1 MIVYPCDR
9 KMNVLGMVT
18 DQINNNISISNDKR
32 TEELEYASTVLSL
45 DISYDNSS
53 RSKARE
59 LFKVGNY
66 LLVHF
71 SDRDD
76 YYTIID
82 SEDDYKNNA
91 INIYCENCGLD
102 LLNEVAG
109 DYEAN
114 TEYNIAHY
122 INTYIYDTGFEIKIN
137 ELGDSVKKRL
147 SFNSGETLTSR
158 VLTIANEFEAEL
170 DYTFE
175 IEDLSIIHK
184 YINIYKKRGNEDQN
198 VELRLNRE
206 IDNIICTES
215 ISELVTALS
224 MVTGDTPEGQNDP
237 INLINYEY
245 DDGDVYVDK
254 PSGWV
259 FSRKGLENWSRYLS
273 ETGTDV
279 GHIVGTFSYSTT
291 DRKILCDKAVEELKK
306 KSKPKTEYDI
316 ELSYLPDNVNVG
328 DTVLVSDE
336 DGNIYI
342 TARLTKIERSEINDE
357 VTVTFGDFEAKEPTV
372 AQQLKDLA
380 DQFNKVVQQRPLYTW
395 FAYADDADGTGISLE
410 PGDKKYLGVSY
421 NKLQEEV
428 DISDP
433 SIFTWS
439 LIQGPQGD
447 KGDAGEAGATGPQG
461 PQGEKGDVGPQGPQG
476 EKGDTGPQGPQGI
489 QGPQGPQG
497 IQGPA
502 GENGQTTY
510 FHIKYSS
517 VSNPQSA
524 NQMTETP
531 SAYIGTYVDYNE
543 EDSNDPN
550 DYTWS
555 RFQGEKGTQGI
566 PGQNGT
572 DGKTSYLHIKYS
584 NDGGITFTDND
595 GEDVGDY
602 LGVYIDFT
610 AQDSSDVNSYTWAK
624 IKGETGAQGI
634 PGPSGADGTSSYFHI
649 RYSQNANGNPMT
661 ESAVNALYMGV
672 CVTTSAIA
680 PSSYTEYQWSKIK
693 GDKGEQGIQ
702 GLNGEDG
709 QSSYLHI
716 KYSDNGTSFTANNGE
731 TPGKYIGTY
740 VDFNPTDSTVFNDYT
755 WVKIEG
761 PQGVQGPKGDDGVQY
776 YTWLKYADT
785 PISGMSDNPAGKD
798 YIGLAYNKTTPTE
811 SSKYSDYTW
820 SKIKGEKGDQGI
832 QGPSG
837 DDGHTLYTWIK
848 YATSASGANMS
859 DNPTN
864 KTYIG
869 LAYNKTT
876 ATESNNPNDYQ
887 WSLIKGDK
895 GDTGDKGDK
904 GDPGQDGADGNGI
917 ANIVEYYQVST
928 SNTTA
933 PSSWLQTVP
942 TLTKTNKYLWNYEK
956 ITYTNG
962 SSFET
967 KKRVI
972 GVYGDKG
979 DTGAQGPQGN
989 KGETGAIGPQGPQ
1002 GETGATGNGIKNITN
1017 YYLASTLSTG
1027 ITTSTS
1033 GWTTTI
1039 QSPTTSKK
1047 YLWNYEKITYTN
1059 GQSDNTTPCI
1069 IGTYGEKGDTGATG
1083 PQGPQGNPGQ
1093 DGADGNGIS
1102 NIVEYYQ
1109 VSTSNT
1115 VAPSSWLQT
1124 VPTLTATNKYLWNY
1138 EKITYTNG
1146 SSFKT
1151 KKRVIGVYGDKGNT
1165 GATGPQGPQGDK
1177 GETGNTGATGNGI
1190 SSIVNYYLVSS
1201 LSSGVTTSTSG
1212 WSTTI
1217 KTTTT
1222 TKKYLWNYEK
1232 ITYTNGQSVNTT
1244 PCIIGTHGATGATGP
1259 QGPQGAAGSAGKGIS
1274 SITEYYLA
1282 TTASSGVTTSTG
1294 GWTTTIQSI
1303 TSSKR
1308 YLWNYEVVKYT
1319 DSSTTTITPRIIGVY
1334 GNTGATGATGPQGPQ
1349 GNKGDTGAQG
1359 PQGVAGN
1366 GISSITNYY
1375 LATTASSGVTTST
1388 SGWTTT
1394 IQSITTS
1401 KKYLWNYEVIRYTNG
1416 SNTTTTPH
1424 IIGVYGNTGAT
1435 GPQGPQG
1442 NKGNTGAQGVSV
1454 ASTVRYYKLSTSTPS
1469 KPTSRP
1475 PSGWTTTEP
1484 SYTAGST
1491 NSLYFTDLTIYSNA
1505 TYAYSDVSKSSS
1517 YEAAKQAY
1525 QQAQEAKKTATNFI
1539 EYNTSDGLILG
1550 NKTNGTFKG
1559 YRSQIT
1565 ANRYIIKDESNRE
1578 CASYGANIVE
1588 LGKQSTSALIKLCQ
1602 GLATIGL
1609 ASADDFETVTP
1620 GVLVDKY
1627 LQMLSDNIRLKGSN
1641 VVSVYQGDKIATH
1654 TAQEN
1659 GLMMSYENALQLYS
1673 VLLEGLSDGNEGI
1686 RRGSEIV
1693 ISPMA
1698 INANGQNEIIL
1709 ESKNITLIGS
1719 GESGSVGITPTVTIN
1734 GELSY
1739 KNRLY
1744 MVSGSVVKNVNG
1756 DSVIVHTWSQIQ
1768 EMFKN
1773 LYGFTPEMTVYLGV
1787 SFTNGDG
1794 AAHAQHTEGSTW
1806 LGSNLYCTWDG
1817 LKSGTM
1823 RINYAYFYNP

>member
-1 MIVYPCDR
+1 MIVYTCDR

-18 DQINNNISISNDKR
+18 NQSIAGITISNDKR
-32 TEELEYASTVLSL
+32 TEELEYGSTVLSL
-45 DISYDNSS
+45 DISYNNEY
-53 RSKARE
+53 RSKAKD

-71 SDRDD
+71 SDKDD

-82 SEDDYKNNA
+82 REDDYKNNS
-91 INIYCENCGLD
+91 INLYCENCGLD

-109 DYEAN
+109 AYEAD
-114 TEYNIAHY
+114 TEYNIVHY
-122 INTYIYDTGFEIKIN
+122 INKYIYDTGFEIKIN

-147 SFNSGETLTSR
+147 AFNSGETLTSR
-158 VLTIANEFEAEL
+158 VLTIANEFEAEI
-170 DYTFE
+170 DYSFE
-175 IEDLSIIHK
+175 IDKLSIVHK

-198 VELRLNRE
+198 VEIRLNRE

-215 ISELVTALS
+215 ISELVTAFS

-237 INLINYEY
+237 INLINYDY
-245 DDGDVYVDK
+245 DDGDIYVEK
-254 PSGWV
+254 SSGWV

-291 DRKILCDKAVEELKK
+291 DKKTLCDKAVEELKK

-316 ELSYLPDNVNVG
+316 ELSYLPDNVKVG

-336 DGNIYI
+336 DGNTYF
-342 TARLTKIERSEINDE
+342 TARLTKIESSDTNKE
-357 VTVTFGDFEAKEPTV
+357 VTVSFGDFETKEPTIS
-372 AQQLKDLA
+372 QQLKDLA
-380 DQFNKVVQQRPLYTW
+380 DQFKKVVQQRPLYTW

-410 PGDKKYLGVSY
+410 PGDKKYLGVAY

-447 KGDAGEAGATGPQG
+447 E
-461 PQGEKGDVGPQGPQG
+461 
-476 EKGDTGPQGPQGI
+476 
-489 QGPQGPQG
+489 GPQG

-524 NQMTETP
+524 DQMTETP

-555 RFQGEKGTQGI
+555 RFQGEQGTQGI

-602 LGVYIDFT
+602 LGVCIDFT
-610 AQDSSDVNSYTWAK
+610 AQDPSDVDSYTWSR
-624 IKGETGAQGI
+624 IKGDTGTQGI

-661 ESAVNALYMGV
+661 ESAVDALYMGV

-680 PSSYTEYQWSKIK
+680 PSSYTDYRWSKIK

-716 KYSDNGTSFTANNGE
+716 KYSDNGTSFTTNNGE

-740 VDFNPTDSTVFNDYT
+740 VDFNRTDSTTFSDYT

-785 PISGMSDNPAGKD
+785 PTSGMSDDPAGKD

-811 SSKYSDYTW
+811 SSRYSDYTW

-837 DDGHTLYTWIK
+837 DDGRTLYTWIK

-876 ATESNNPNDYQ
+876 ATESNNANDYQ

-895 GDTGDKGDK
+895 GD
-904 GDPGQDGADGNGI
+904 PGQDGADGTGI
-917 ANIVEYYQVST
+917 SYMTVEFYLST
-928 SNTTA
+928 SKTTQTGGSWTTTMPTWTSGKYLWVRNKIVYKNPA
-933 PSSWLQTVP
+933 STKYTTPICDSSWEAVNEIEVGGKNL
-942 TLTKTNKYLWNYEK
+942 LRNSDTKVSNTSYPTNKYNMTELMKSGE
-956 ITYTNG
+956 TYTIRLWG
-962 SSFET
+962 MLGTGKSSFS
-967 KKRVI
+967 
-972 GVYGDKG
+972 VYVD
-979 DTGAQGPQGN
+979 
-989 KGETGAIGPQGPQ
+989 
-1002 GETGATGNGIKNITN
+1002 
-1017 YYLASTLSTG
+1017 
-1027 ITTSTS
+1027 
-1033 GWTTTI
+1033 
-1039 QSPTTSKK
+1039 
-1047 YLWNYEKITYTN
+1047 
-1059 GQSDNTTPCI
+1059 
-1069 IGTYGEKGDTGATG
+1069 
-1083 PQGPQGNPGQ
+1083 
-1093 DGADGNGIS
+1093 DGNG
-1102 NIVEYYQ
+1102 
-1109 VSTSNT
+1109 
-1115 VAPSSWLQT
+1115 
-1124 VPTLTATNKYLWNY
+1124 
-1138 EKITYTNG
+1138 
-1146 SSFKT
+1146 
-1151 KKRVIGVYGDKGNT
+1151 
-1165 GATGPQGPQGDK
+1165 
-1177 GETGNTGATGNGI
+1177 
-1190 SSIVNYYLVSS
+1190 
-1201 LSSGVTTSTSG
+1201 
-1212 WSTTI
+1212 
-1217 KTTTT
+1217 
-1222 TKKYLWNYEK
+1222 
-1232 ITYTNGQSVNTT
+1232 
-1244 PCIIGTHGATGATGP
+1244 
-1259 QGPQGAAGSAGKGIS
+1259 
-1274 SITEYYLA
+1274 
-1282 TTASSGVTTSTG
+1282 
-1294 GWTTTIQSI
+1294 
-1303 TSSKR
+1303 KR
-1308 YLWNYEVVKYT
+1308 YLGSLKNNGDGTYSLTFVGRQGVRT
-1319 DSSTTTITPRIIGVY
+1319 DYSIIYVYPIPNHVSATSTINKIKLEK
-1334 GNTGATGATGPQGPQ
+1334 
-1349 GNKGDTGAQG
+1349 GNK
-1359 PQGVAGN
+1359 
-1366 GISSITNYY
+1366 
-1375 LATTASSGVTTST
+1375 ATD
-1388 SGWTTT
+1388 WTPAP
-1394 IQSITTS
+1394 
-1401 KKYLWNYEVIRYTNG
+1401 E
-1416 SNTTTTPH
+1416 
-1424 IIGVYGNTGAT
+1424 
-1435 GPQGPQG
+1435 
-1442 NKGNTGAQGVSV
+1442 
-1454 ASTVRYYKLSTSTPS
+1454 
-1469 KPTSRP
+1469 
-1475 PSGWTTTEP
+1475 
-1484 SYTAGST
+1484 
-1491 NSLYFTDLTIYSNA
+1491 
-1505 TYAYSDVSKSSS
+1505 DVD
-1517 YEAAKQAY
+1517 ADIN
-1525 QQAQEAKKTATNFI
+1525 EAKKTATNFI
-1539 EYNTSDGLILG
+1539 SYDTTNGLILG

-1565 ANRYIIKDESNRE
+1565 ANRYIIKDENNRE
-1578 CASYGANIVE
+1578 CASYGANTVE
-1588 LGKQSTSALIKLCQ
+1588 LGKQSASALIKLCK

-1609 ASADDFETVTP
+1609 ASVDDFETVTP

-1627 LQMLSDNIRLKGSN
+1627 LQLLSDNIRLKGSN
-1641 VVSVYQGDKIATH
+1641 VVSVYQGAKIATH

-1693 ISPMA
+1693 VSPMA
-1698 INANGQNEIIL
+1698 INANGQEEIIL
-1709 ESKNITLIGS
+1709 KSKNITLIGS
-1719 GESGSVGITPTVTIN
+1719 GEPSSVGVTPTVTIN

-1739 KNRLY
+1739 NNRTY
-1744 MVSGSVVKNVNG
+1744 MISGSIVRTANNEAAI
-1756 DSVIVHTWSQIQ
+1756 IVHYWNEIVN
-1768 EMFKN
+1768 MFNSKF
-1773 LYGFTPEMTVYLGV
+1773 GFKPDKAEKLGIIY
-1787 SFTNGDG
+1787 TNGDTD
-1794 AAHAQHTEGSTW
+1794 ATW
-1806 LGSNLYCTWDG
+1806 MNI
-1817 LKSGTM
+1817 SGTYM
-1823 RINYAYFYNP
+1823 SYGNNRYRAVAGFNGNFSGLIRINYTYFYVR

>member
-45 DISYDNSS
+45 DISYDNIS

-71 SDRDD
+71 SDKDD

-245 DDGDVYVDK
+245 DDGDIYVDK

-259 FSRKGLENWSRYLS
+259 FSRSGLEEWSRYLS

-291 DRKILCDKAVEELKK
+291 DRKTLCDKAVEELKK

-336 DGNIYI
+336 DGNIYF

-461 PQGEKGDVGPQGPQG
+461 PQGEKGDTGPQGPQG

-524 NQMTETP
+524 DQMTETP

-634 PGPSGADGTSSYFHI
+634 PGPSGANGTSSYFHI

-680 PSSYTEYQWSKIK
+680 PSSYTDYQWTKIK
-693 GDKGEQGIQ
+693 GDKGDQGIQ
-702 GLNGEDG
+702 GMNGEDG

-740 VDFNPTDSTVFNDYT
+740 VDFNQADSTTFSDYT

-761 PQGVQGPKGDDGVQY
+761 PQGVQGP
-776 YTWLKYADT
+776 
-785 PISGMSDNPAGKD
+785 
-798 YIGLAYNKTTPTE
+798 
-811 SSKYSDYTW
+811 
-820 SKIKGEKGDQGI
+820 
-832 QGPSG
+832 
-837 DDGHTLYTWIK
+837 
-848 YATSASGANMS
+848 
-859 DNPTN
+859 
-864 KTYIG
+864 
-869 LAYNKTT
+869 
-876 ATESNNPNDYQ
+876 
-887 WSLIKGDK
+887 
-895 GDTGDKGDK
+895 
-904 GDPGQDGADGNGI
+904 
-917 ANIVEYYQVST
+917 
-928 SNTTA
+928 
-933 PSSWLQTVP
+933 
-942 TLTKTNKYLWNYEK
+942 
-956 ITYTNG
+956 
-962 SSFET
+962 
-967 KKRVI
+967 
-972 GVYGDKG
+972 
-979 DTGAQGPQGN
+979 QGPQ
-989 KGETGAIGPQGPQ
+989 
-1002 GETGATGNGIKNITN
+1002 
-1017 YYLASTLSTG
+1017 
-1027 ITTSTS
+1027 
-1033 GWTTTI
+1033 
-1039 QSPTTSKK
+1039 
-1047 YLWNYEKITYTN
+1047 
-1059 GQSDNTTPCI
+1059 
-1069 IGTYGEKGDTGATG
+1069 
-1083 PQGPQGNPGQ
+1083 
-1093 DGADGNGIS
+1093 
-1102 NIVEYYQ
+1102 
-1109 VSTSNT
+1109 
-1115 VAPSSWLQT
+1115 
-1124 VPTLTATNKYLWNY
+1124 
-1138 EKITYTNG
+1138 
-1146 SSFKT
+1146 
-1151 KKRVIGVYGDKGNT
+1151 GNT
-1165 GATGPQGPQGDK
+1165 GATGPQGPQGEPGQD
-1177 GETGNTGATGNGI
+1177 GRTYTLE
-1190 SSIVNYYLVSS
+1190 SDSIVIKRTINGDMIPNTVTFSSYYAEGASASRFSYSGRFVIEENDGTGYIKKYTSNIDESTKIFTPSDTTKMIKCTLYASGSTSKTLAIQTVTVIDDAEAAIKSDTPPENTDVLWFDTTSDLLKYYNGTEWVVANDYANDLNDMKQEITKEYSSSFDKLNAS
-1201 LSSGVTTSTSG
+1201 LSSLVTELQTVKTDNETNINQLSSQILQNSDSISLVTNEINNVVDNISGMATKEEISQWARFQNGVIELGASNSPFAV
-1212 WSTTI
+1212 
-1217 KTTTT
+1217 
-1222 TKKYLWNYEK
+1222 K
-1232 ITYTNGQSVNTT
+1232 IS
-1244 PCIIGTHGATGATGP
+1244 P
-1259 QGPQGAAGSAGKGIS
+1259 
-1274 SITEYYLA
+1274 TELGFY
-1282 TTASSGVTTSTG
+1282 
-1294 GWTTTIQSI
+1294 Q
-1303 TSSKR
+1303 
-1308 YLWNYEVVKYT
+1308 
-1319 DSSTTTITPRIIGVY
+1319 
-1334 GNTGATGATGPQGPQ
+1334 
-1349 GNKGDTGAQG
+1349 
-1359 PQGVAGN
+1359 N
-1366 GISSITNYY
+1366 GIRIAY
-1375 LATTASSGVTTST
+1375 LSNQQLNISQAVVMRQIDLQPFQIVT
-1388 SGWTTT
+1388 
-1394 IQSITTS
+1394 
-1401 KKYLWNYEVIRYTNG
+1401 
-1416 SNTTTTPH
+1416 
-1424 IIGVYGNTGAT
+1424 
-1435 GPQGPQG
+1435 
-1442 NKGNTGAQGVSV
+1442 
-1454 ASTVRYYKLSTSTPS
+1454 
-1469 KPTSRP
+1469 
-1475 PSGWTTTEP
+1475 
-1484 SYTAGST
+1484 
-1491 NSLYFTDLTIYSNA
+1491 D
-1505 TYAYSDVSKSSS
+1505 
-1517 YEAAKQAY
+1517 AAL
-1525 QQAQEAKKTATNFI
+1525 
-1539 EYNTSDGLILG
+1539 GLI
-1550 NKTNGTFKG
+1550 
-1559 YRSQIT
+1559 
-1565 ANRYIIKDESNRE
+1565 IK
-1578 CASYGANIVE
+1578 
-1588 LGKQSTSALIKLCQ
+1588 
-1602 GLATIGL
+1602 
-1609 ASADDFETVTP
+1609 
-1620 GVLVDKY
+1620 
-1627 LQMLSDNIRLKGSN
+1627 
-1641 VVSVYQGDKIATH
+1641 
-1654 TAQEN
+1654 
-1659 GLMMSYENALQLYS
+1659 
-1673 VLLEGLSDGNEGI
+1673 
-1686 RRGSEIV
+1686 
-1693 ISPMA
+1693 
-1698 INANGQNEIIL
+1698 
-1709 ESKNITLIGS
+1709 
-1719 GESGSVGITPTVTIN
+1719 
-1734 GELSY
+1734 
-1739 KNRLY
+1739 
-1744 MVSGSVVKNVNG
+1744 
-1756 DSVIVHTWSQIQ
+1756 
-1768 EMFKN
+1768 
-1773 LYGFTPEMTVYLGV
+1773 
-1787 SFTNGDG
+1787 
-1794 AAHAQHTEGSTW
+1794 
-1806 LGSNLYCTWDG
+1806 
-1817 LKSGTM
+1817 
-1823 RINYAYFYNP
+1823 

>member
-18 DQINNNISISNDKR
+18 NQSIAGITISDDKR
-32 TEELEYASTVLSL
+32 TEELEYGSTVLSL
-45 DISYDNSS
+45 DISYNNEY
-53 RSKARE
+53 RSKAKD

-71 SDRDD
+71 SDKDD

-82 SEDDYKNNA
+82 REDDYKNNS
-91 INIYCENCGLD
+91 INLYCENCGLD

-109 DYEAN
+109 AYEAD
-114 TEYNIAHY
+114 TEYNIVHY
-122 INTYIYDTGFEIKIN
+122 INKYIYDTGFEIKIN

-147 SFNSGETLTSR
+147 AFNSGETLTSR
-158 VLTIANEFEAEL
+158 VLTIANEFEAEI

-175 IEDLSIIHK
+175 IDKLSVVHK

-215 ISELVTALS
+215 ISELVTAFS
-224 MVTGDTPEGQNDP
+224 MVTGGIPEGQSDP
-237 INLINYEY
+237 INLINYNY
-245 DDGDVYVDK
+245 DDGDIYVEK
-254 PSGWV
+254 SSGWV

-279 GHIVGTFSYSTT
+279 GHIVGTFSYDTT
-291 DRKILCDKAVEELKK
+291 DQKTLCDKTVEELKK
-306 KSKPKTEYDI
+306 KAKPKTEYDI
-316 ELSYLPDNVNVG
+316 ELSYLPDNVRVG

-336 DGNIYI
+336 DGNTYF
-342 TARLTKIERSEINDE
+342 TARLTKIENSDTNKE
-357 VTVTFGDFEAKEPTV
+357 VTVTFGDFETKEPTIS
-372 AQQLKDLA
+372 QQLKDLA

-395 FAYADDADGTGISLE
+395 FAYADDVEGNGISLE
-410 PGDKKYLGVSY
+410 PGDKKYLGVAY

-447 KGDAGEAGATGPQG
+447 KGD
-461 PQGEKGDVGPQGPQG
+461 KGDA
-476 EKGDTGPQGPQGI
+476 GDI
-489 QGPQGPQG
+489 GPQGPQG

-517 VSNPQSA
+517 VSTPQSPD
-524 NQMTETP
+524 QMTETP

-610 AQDSSDVNSYTWAK
+610 AQDSSDVDSYTWSK

-634 PGPSGADGTSSYFHI
+634 PGPSGANGTSSYFHI

-661 ESAVNALYMGV
+661 ESAVNSLYMGV

-680 PSSYTEYQWSKIK
+680 PSSYTDYQWSKIK

-740 VDFNPTDSTVFNDYT
+740 VDFNQTDSTIFSDYA

-785 PISGMSDNPAGKD
+785 PTSGMSDDPAGKD
-798 YIGLAYNKTTPTE
+798 YIGLAYNKITPTE

-820 SKIKGEKGDQGI
+820 SKIKGEKGDRGI

-837 DDGHTLYTWIK
+837 DDGRTLYTWIK

-859 DNPTN
+859 DDPTN

-876 ATESNNPNDYQ
+876 ATESNNANDYQ

-895 GDTGDKGDK
+895 GDTG
-904 GDPGQDGADGNGI
+904 
-917 ANIVEYYQVST
+917 
-928 SNTTA
+928 
-933 PSSWLQTVP
+933 
-942 TLTKTNKYLWNYEK
+942 
-956 ITYTNG
+956 
-962 SSFET
+962 
-967 KKRVI
+967 
-972 GVYGDKG
+972 
-979 DTGAQGPQGN
+979 
-989 KGETGAIGPQGPQ
+989 
-1002 GETGATGNGIKNITN
+1002 ATGT
-1017 YYLASTLSTG
+1017 
-1027 ITTSTS
+1027 
-1033 GWTTTI
+1033 
-1039 QSPTTSKK
+1039 
-1047 YLWNYEKITYTN
+1047 
-1059 GQSDNTTPCI
+1059 
-1069 IGTYGEKGDTGATG
+1069 
-1083 PQGPQGNPGQ
+1083 
-1093 DGADGNGIS
+1093 
-1102 NIVEYYQ
+1102 
-1109 VSTSNT
+1109 
-1115 VAPSSWLQT
+1115 
-1124 VPTLTATNKYLWNY
+1124 
-1138 EKITYTNG
+1138 
-1146 SSFKT
+1146 
-1151 KKRVIGVYGDKGNT
+1151 
-1165 GATGPQGPQGDK
+1165 
-1177 GETGNTGATGNGI
+1177 
-1190 SSIVNYYLVSS
+1190 
-1201 LSSGVTTSTSG
+1201 
-1212 WSTTI
+1212 
-1217 KTTTT
+1217 
-1222 TKKYLWNYEK
+1222 
-1232 ITYTNGQSVNTT
+1232 
-1244 PCIIGTHGATGATGP
+1244 
-1259 QGPQGAAGSAGKGIS
+1259 GIS
-1274 SITEYYLA
+1274 SITVEFYLSTSK
-1282 TTASSGVTTSTG
+1282 TTQTG
-1294 GWTTTIQSI
+1294 GSW
-1303 TSSKR
+1303 
-1308 YLWNYEVVKYT
+1308 
-1319 DSSTTTITPRIIGVY
+1319 
-1334 GNTGATGATGPQGPQ
+1334 
-1349 GNKGDTGAQG
+1349 
-1359 PQGVAGN
+1359 
-1366 GISSITNYY
+1366 
-1375 LATTASSGVTTST
+1375 
-1388 SGWTTT
+1388 
-1394 IQSITTS
+1394 
-1401 KKYLWNYEVIRYTNG
+1401 
-1416 SNTTTTPH
+1416 TTTTPTWTSGKYLWVRNKIVYTNPVSTKYTTPICDSSWEAVNEIEVGGKNLLRNSDTKASNTSYLTKSYSMTEIMKSGETYTIRLWGTLGTGKSAFVAYLDGGNIYLGH
-1424 IIGVYGNTGAT
+1424 LKNNGDGTYSVTFIGKKGTLTNYSIINIYTFPSSVSAT
-1435 GPQGPQG
+1435 STINKIKLEKG
-1442 NKGNTGAQGVSV
+1442 NKATDW
-1454 ASTVRYYKLSTSTPS
+1454 TPA
-1469 KPTSRP
+1469 P
-1475 PSGWTTTEP
+1475 E
-1484 SYTAGST
+1484 
-1491 NSLYFTDLTIYSNA
+1491 
-1505 TYAYSDVSKSSS
+1505 DVD
-1517 YEAAKQAY
+1517 ADIN
-1525 QQAQEAKKTATNFI
+1525 EAKKTATNFI

-1565 ANRYIIKDESNRE
+1565 ANRYIIKDERNRE
-1578 CASYGANIVE
+1578 CASYGANTVE

-1609 ASADDFETVTP
+1609 ASVDDFETVTP
-1620 GVLVDKY
+1620 GVLIDKY
-1627 LQMLSDNIRLKGSN
+1627 LQILSDNIRLKGSN
-1641 VVSVYQGDKIATH
+1641 VVSVYQGAKIATH

-1673 VLLEGLSDGNEGI
+1673 VLLEGLGDGNEGI

-1693 ISPMA
+1693 VSPMA
-1698 INANGQNEIIL
+1698 INANGQEEIIL
-1709 ESKNITLIGS
+1709 RSKNITLIGS
-1719 GESGSVGITPTVTIN
+1719 GEPSSVGVTPTVTIN

-1739 KNRLY
+1739 KNRTY
-1744 MVSGSVVKNVNG
+1744 MVSGSVVKGLNNSN
-1756 DSVIVHTWSQIQ
+1756 SVDVHTWAQIQ

-1773 LYGFTPEMTVYLGV
+1773 LYGFTPDMQIYLGV
-1787 SFTNGDG
+1787 TFTNGD
-1794 AAHAQHTEGSTW
+1794 AAANRLHLNGSTW
-1806 LGSNLYCTWDG
+1806 LGENLYATFNEFTSIP
-1817 LKSGTM
+1817 L
-1823 RINYAYFYNP
+1823 RINYAYFYNKGW

>member
-53 RSKARE
+53 RLKARE

-71 SDRDD
+71 SDKDD

-109 DYEAN
+109 AYEADG
-114 TEYNIAHY
+114 EYNIAHY
-122 INTYIYDTGFEIKIN
+122 VNKYIYDTGFEIKIN

-175 IEDLSIIHK
+175 IEELSVIHK
-184 YINIYKKRGNEDQN
+184 YIDIYKKRGNEDQN

-215 ISELVTALS
+215 ISELVTAFS

-237 INLINYEY
+237 INLINYDY
-245 DDGDVYVDK
+245 DDGDIYVDK

-259 FSRKGLENWSRYLS
+259 FSRSGLEEWSRYLS

-291 DRKILCDKAVEELKK
+291 DRKTLCDKAVEELKK

-336 DGNIYI
+336 DGNIYF

-357 VTVTFGDFEAKEPTV
+357 VTVTFEDFEAKEPTV

-461 PQGEKGDVGPQGPQG
+461 PQGEKGDTGPQGPQG
-476 EKGDTGPQGPQGI
+476 EKGDTGPQGPQGL

-517 VSNPQSA
+517 VSTPQSPD
-524 NQMTETP
+524 QMTETP

-555 RFQGEKGTQGI
+555 RFQGEQGTQGI

-610 AQDSSDVNSYTWAK
+610 AQDSSDVDSYTWAR

-634 PGPSGADGTSSYFHI
+634 PGPSGANGTSSYFHI

-680 PSSYTEYQWSKIK
+680 PSSYTDYQWSKIK
-693 GDKGEQGIQ
+693 GDKGDQGIQ
-702 GLNGEDG
+702 GMNGEDG

-740 VDFNPTDSTVFNDYT
+740 VDFNQTDSTTFSDYT

-761 PQGVQGPKGDDGVQY
+761 PQGIQGPKGDDGVQY

-785 PISGMSDNPAGKD
+785 PTSGMSDNPTGKD

-811 SSKYSDYTW
+811 SSNYSDYQW
-820 SKIKGEKGDQGI
+820 SLIKGEKGDQGI

-837 DDGHTLYTWIK
+837 DDGRTLYTWIK

-859 DNPTN
+859 DDPTN

-876 ATESNNPNDYQ
+876 ATESSNANDYQ
-887 WSLIKGDK
+887 WSLIKGEK

-904 GDPGQDGADGNGI
+904 GDPG
-917 ANIVEYYQVST
+917 
-928 SNTTA
+928 
-933 PSSWLQTVP
+933 
-942 TLTKTNKYLWNYEK
+942 
-956 ITYTNG
+956 
-962 SSFET
+962 
-967 KKRVI
+967 
-972 GVYGDKG
+972 
-979 DTGAQGPQGN
+979 PQ
-989 KGETGAIGPQGPQ
+989 
-1002 GETGATGNGIKNITN
+1002 
-1017 YYLASTLSTG
+1017 
-1027 ITTSTS
+1027 
-1033 GWTTTI
+1033 
-1039 QSPTTSKK
+1039 
-1047 YLWNYEKITYTN
+1047 
-1059 GQSDNTTPCI
+1059 
-1069 IGTYGEKGDTGATG
+1069 
-1083 PQGPQGNPGQ
+1083 
-1093 DGADGNGIS
+1093 
-1102 NIVEYYQ
+1102 
-1109 VSTSNT
+1109 
-1115 VAPSSWLQT
+1115 
-1124 VPTLTATNKYLWNY
+1124 
-1138 EKITYTNG
+1138 
-1146 SSFKT
+1146 
-1151 KKRVIGVYGDKGNT
+1151 
-1165 GATGPQGPQGDK
+1165 GPQGPQGDK
-1177 GETGNTGATGNGI
+1177 GETG
-1190 SSIVNYYLVSS
+1190 
-1201 LSSGVTTSTSG
+1201 
-1212 WSTTI
+1212 
-1217 KTTTT
+1217 
-1222 TKKYLWNYEK
+1222 
-1232 ITYTNGQSVNTT
+1232 
-1244 PCIIGTHGATGATGP
+1244 ATGP
-1259 QGPQGAAGSAGKGIS
+1259 QGPQGPQGQNGRTYTLESDSIVIKRTINGDMIPNTVTFSSYYAEGTSAS
-1274 SITEYYLA
+1274 RFSY
-1282 TTASSGVTTSTG
+1282 SGRFIIEENDGTG
-1294 GWTTTIQSI
+1294 YV
-1303 TSSKR
+1303 K
-1308 YLWNYEVVKYT
+1308 KYT
-1319 DSSTTTITPRIIGVY
+1319 SNIDESAKIFTP
-1334 GNTGATGATGPQGPQ
+1334 
-1349 GNKGDTGAQG
+1349 
-1359 PQGVAGN
+1359 
-1366 GISSITNYY
+1366 
-1375 LATTASSGVTTST
+1375 
-1388 SGWTTT
+1388 
-1394 IQSITTS
+1394 
-1401 KKYLWNYEVIRYTNG
+1401 
-1416 SNTTTTPH
+1416 SNTTKMIKCTL
-1424 IIGVYGNTGAT
+1424 Y
-1435 GPQGPQG
+1435 
-1442 NKGNTGAQGVSV
+1442 
-1454 ASTVRYYKLSTSTPS
+1454 AS
-1469 KPTSRP
+1469 
-1475 PSGWTTTEP
+1475 G
-1484 SYTAGST
+1484 G
-1491 NSLYFTDLTIYSNA
+1491 I
-1505 TYAYSDVSKSSS
+1505 SKSLAIQTVTVIDDA
-1517 YEAAKQAY
+1517 EAAIKSDTPP
-1525 QQAQEAKKTATNFI
+1525 ENTDVLWFDT
-1539 EYNTSDGLILG
+1539 TSDLLKYYNGTEWVVANDYANDLNDMKQEITKEYSSSFDKLNASLSSLVTELQTVKTDNETNINQLSSQILQNSDSISLVTNEINNVVDNISGMATKEEISQWARFKNGVIELGASNSPFAVKISPTELGFYQNGIRIAYLSNQQLNISQAVVMRQIDLQPFQIITDAALGLI
-1550 NKTNGTFKG
+1550 
-1559 YRSQIT
+1559 
-1565 ANRYIIKDESNRE
+1565 IK
-1578 CASYGANIVE
+1578 
-1588 LGKQSTSALIKLCQ
+1588 
-1602 GLATIGL
+1602 
-1609 ASADDFETVTP
+1609 
-1620 GVLVDKY
+1620 
-1627 LQMLSDNIRLKGSN
+1627 
-1641 VVSVYQGDKIATH
+1641 
-1654 TAQEN
+1654 
-1659 GLMMSYENALQLYS
+1659 
-1673 VLLEGLSDGNEGI
+1673 
-1686 RRGSEIV
+1686 
-1693 ISPMA
+1693 
-1698 INANGQNEIIL
+1698 
-1709 ESKNITLIGS
+1709 
-1719 GESGSVGITPTVTIN
+1719 
-1734 GELSY
+1734 
-1739 KNRLY
+1739 
-1744 MVSGSVVKNVNG
+1744 
-1756 DSVIVHTWSQIQ
+1756 
-1768 EMFKN
+1768 
-1773 LYGFTPEMTVYLGV
+1773 
-1787 SFTNGDG
+1787 
-1794 AAHAQHTEGSTW
+1794 
-1806 LGSNLYCTWDG
+1806 
-1817 LKSGTM
+1817 
-1823 RINYAYFYNP
+1823 

>member
-59 LFKVGNY
+59 QFKVGNY
-66 LLVHF
+66 LLIHF
-71 SDRDD
+71 SDKDD

-102 LLNEVAG
+102 LLNEIVDA
-109 DYEAN
+109 YEADA
-114 TEYNIAHY
+114 EYNIAHY
-122 INTYIYDTGFEIKIN
+122 VNKYIYDTGFEIKIN
-137 ELGDSVKKRL
+137 ELGDTVKKRI
-147 SFNSGETLTSR
+147 SFNGSETSTSR
-158 VLTIANEFEAEL
+158 LLSVATEFEAEL

-175 IEDLSIIHK
+175 IENLSIIHK

-215 ISELVTALS
+215 ISELVTAFS

-237 INLINYEY
+237 INLINYDY
-245 DDGDVYVDK
+245 DDGDIYVDK
-254 PSGWV
+254 NSGWI
-259 FSRKGLENWSRYLS
+259 FSRSGLEEWSRYLS

-291 DRKILCDKAVEELKK
+291 DRKTLCDKAVEELKN

-336 DGNIYI
+336 DGNIYF

-357 VTVTFGDFEAKEPTV
+357 VTVTFGDFKAKEPTV

-461 PQGEKGDVGPQGPQG
+461 PQGEKGDIGPQGPQG

-517 VSNPQSA
+517 VSNPQSSD
-524 NQMTETP
+524 QMTETP
-531 SAYIGTYVDYNE
+531 STYIGTYVDYNI

-555 RFQGEKGTQGI
+555 RFQGEQGTQGI

-584 NDGGITFTDND
+584 NDGGITFTDNN

-602 LGVYIDFT
+602 LGVCIDFT
-610 AQDSSDVNSYTWAK
+610 AQDPSDVDSYTWAR
-624 IKGETGAQGI
+624 IKGETGVQGI

-672 CVTTSAIA
+672 CVTTSATA

-740 VDFNPTDSTVFNDYT
+740 VDFNQADSTVFGDYT

-785 PISGMSDNPAGKD
+785 PTSGMSDDPTGKD

-811 SSKYSDYTW
+811 SSRYSDYTW

-837 DDGHTLYTWIK
+837 ENGHTLYTWVK

-859 DNPTN
+859 DDPTN

-876 ATESNNPNDYQ
+876 ATESNNANDYQ

-895 GDTGDKGDK
+895 GDTGDKGD
-904 GDPGQDGADGNGI
+904 PGQDGADGNGI
-917 ANIVEYYQVST
+917 VNIVEYYQVST

-962 SSFET
+962 DTFET

-989 KGETGAIGPQGPQ
+989 KG
-1002 GETGATGNGIKNITN
+1002 
-1017 YYLASTLSTG
+1017 
-1027 ITTSTS
+1027 
-1033 GWTTTI
+1033 
-1039 QSPTTSKK
+1039 
-1047 YLWNYEKITYTN
+1047 
-1059 GQSDNTTPCI
+1059 
-1069 IGTYGEKGDTGATG
+1069 DTGATG
-1083 PQGPQGNPGQ
+1083 PQGPQG
-1093 DGADGNGIS
+1093 
-1102 NIVEYYQ
+1102 
-1109 VSTSNT
+1109 
-1115 VAPSSWLQT
+1115 
-1124 VPTLTATNKYLWNY
+1124 AT
-1138 EKITYTNG
+1138 
-1146 SSFKT
+1146 
-1151 KKRVIGVYGDKGNT
+1151 
-1165 GATGPQGPQGDK
+1165 
-1177 GETGNTGATGNGI
+1177 
-1190 SSIVNYYLVSS
+1190 
-1201 LSSGVTTSTSG
+1201 
-1212 WSTTI
+1212 
-1217 KTTTT
+1217 
-1222 TKKYLWNYEK
+1222 
-1232 ITYTNGQSVNTT
+1232 
-1244 PCIIGTHGATGATGP
+1244 
-1259 QGPQGAAGSAGKGIS
+1259 GSAGKGIS

-1308 YLWNYEVVKYT
+1308 YLWNYEVIRYT
-1319 DSSTTTITPRIIGVY
+1319 DSSTTTISPRIIGVY

-1359 PQGVAGN
+1359 PQGAAGN

-1375 LATTASSGVTTST
+1375 LATTTSSGVTTST
-1388 SGWTTT
+1388 SGWTTS

-1424 IIGVYGNTGAT
+1424 IIGVYGNTGV
-1435 GPQGPQG
+1435 P
-1442 NKGNTGAQGVSV
+1442 GAQGVSV
-1454 ASTVRYYKLSTSTPS
+1454 VSTVRYYKLATSTPS

-1539 EYNTSDGLILG
+1539 EYNISDGLILG
-1550 NKTNGTFKG
+1550 NKTNGSFKG
-1559 YRSQIT
+1559 YRSQLT

-1578 CASYGANIVE
+1578 CASYGANIIE
-1588 LGKQSTSALIKLCQ
+1588 LGKQSADALIKLCQ

-1620 GVLVDKY
+1620 GVIVDKY
-1627 LQMLSDNIRLKGSN
+1627 LQILSDNIRLKGSN

-1719 GESGSVGITPTVTIN
+1719 GESGSVGVTPTVTIN
-1734 GELSY
+1734 GNLSY

-1744 MVSGSVVKNVNG
+1744 MVSGSVVKSVNG
-1756 DSVIVHTWSQIQ
+1756 DSVIVHTWAQIQ

-1773 LYGFTPEMTVYLGV
+1773 MYGFTPEMIVYLGV

-1794 AAHAQHTEGSTW
+1794 AAHPQHTEGSTW